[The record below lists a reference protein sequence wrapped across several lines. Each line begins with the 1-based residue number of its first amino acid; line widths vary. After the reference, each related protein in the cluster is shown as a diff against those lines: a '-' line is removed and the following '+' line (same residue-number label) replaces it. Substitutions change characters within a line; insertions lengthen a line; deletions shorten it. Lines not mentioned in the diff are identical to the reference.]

1 MSTAVYKIT
10 NLVNGKLYFGLS
22 SSPAARWSTHKRR
35 AKDGRVSKLSAAM
48 RKYGVDQ
55 FQFDIVHWCETRAGA
70 NELEHFF
77 IEECGTRGFGYNIRE
92 GGDSG
97 SHSEESKIK
106 IGLLGLGREVT
117 LETRAKISAGL
128 TGCVRPPMSEETKR
142 KLSTACSGFKHTPEA
157 VEKIRRASAGR
168 KYPNR
173 KPHSPEAYAKAAKAI
188 SATRTKNAKKVLC
201 METGEVFDSARL
213 AARTCGVSEALVSM
227 HCRGKMN
234 GGKSMKGFTF
244 RYAE

>member
-1 MSTAVYKIT
+1 MRTAVYKIT
-10 NLVNGKLYFGLS
+10 NSVNGKLYFGLS
-22 SSPAARWSTHKRR
+22 AHPASRWSTHKRR
-35 AKDGRVSKLSAAM
+35 AIDGYVSKLSMAM
-48 RKYGVDQ
+48 RKHGVAA
-55 FQFDIVHWCETRAGA
+55 FSFEVIHWCDSREDA

-77 IEECGTRGFGYNIRE
+77 IEEAGTRLSGYNIRE

-106 IGLLGLGREVT
+106 IGLIGLGREVT
-117 LETRAKISAGL
+117 SETREKISVGL
-128 TGCVRPPMSEETKR
+128 TGYKRPPMSDETKQ
-142 KLSTACSGFKHTPEA
+142 KLSKACSGFKHTPEA
-157 VEKIRRASAGR
+157 VEKIRQTSTGR

-173 KPHSPEAYAKAAKAI
+173 KPHSPETYAKAAKAI

-201 METGEVFDSARL
+201 VETGEVFESARL
-213 AARTCGVSEALVSM
+213 AARACGVSEALVSI

>member
-1 MSTAVYKIT
+1 MKTAVYKVT
-10 NLVNGKLYFGLS
+10 NSVNGKLYFGIS
-22 SSPAARWSTHKRR
+22 VRPASRWSTHKNR
-35 AKDGRVSKLSAAM
+35 ANAGYISKLSAAI
-48 RKYGVDQ
+48 RKYGADAFSFEV
-55 FQFDIVHWCETRAGA
+55 IHWCESREDA

-77 IEECGTRGFGYNIRE
+77 IEEVGTRVSGYNIRE

-117 LETRAKISAGL
+117 SETRAKISVGL
-128 TGCVRPPMSEETKR
+128 TGYKRPPMSDETKQ
-142 KLSTACSGFKHTPEA
+142 KLSKACSGYNHTTEA
-157 VEKIRRASAGR
+157 IEKIRSASAGR

-188 SATRTKNAKKVLC
+188 SVTRTKNAKRVLC
-201 METGEVFDSARL
+201 VETGEVFESARL
-213 AARTCGVSEALVSM
+213 AARSCGVSEALVSL

>member
-1 MSTAVYKIT
+1 MRTAVYKIT
-10 NLVNGKLYFGLS
+10 NSINGKLYFGLS
-22 SSPAARWSTHKRR
+22 SRPSSRWSTHKRR
-35 AKDGRVSKLSAAM
+35 AIDGYVSKLSVAM
-48 RKYGVDQ
+48 RKHGVAA
-55 FQFDIVHWCETRAGA
+55 FSFEVIHWCDSREDA

-77 IEECGTRGFGYNIRE
+77 IEEAGTRFSGYNIRE

-106 IGLLGLGREVT
+106 IGLIGLGREVT
-117 LETRAKISAGL
+117 KETRAKISASTKGVPKKPHTEDTKKKL
-128 TGCVRPPMSEETKR
+128 SEIFTGC
-142 KLSTACSGFKHTPEA
+142 KHSPEV
-157 VEKIRRASAGR
+157 VEKIRQTSTGR

-201 METGEVFDSARL
+201 VETGEVFESARL
-213 AARTCGVSEALVSM
+213 AARACGVSDALVSM